1 MYDVTIYE
9 QYSNFQHPSTAIY
22 FLQNVH
28 KKNPL
33 TMCSKED
40 YTHKHFC
47 FHNDTAIF
55 GIFESFLIAG
65 VYMGK
70 GYLNDFLRQ
79 LSDNLR
85 KFIRSVLD
93 TFSFLHPMVNRTS
106 QVFFMIIQNLF
117 IIIVYSHFCFL
128 NMIFTIQA
136 NLVKSANLKT
146 K

>member
-1 MYDVTIYE
+1 
-9 QYSNFQHPSTAIY
+9 
-22 FLQNVH
+22 
-28 KKNPL
+28 
-33 TMCSKED
+33 MCSKED

-93 TFSFLHPMVNRTS
+93 SFSFLHPMVNRTS
-106 QVFFMIIQNLF
+106 QLFFYDYTKF
-117 IIIVYSHFCFL
+117 IYNYRAIFAFL
-128 NMIFTIQA
+128 NMIFTI
-136 NLVKSANLKT
+136 
-146 K
+146 